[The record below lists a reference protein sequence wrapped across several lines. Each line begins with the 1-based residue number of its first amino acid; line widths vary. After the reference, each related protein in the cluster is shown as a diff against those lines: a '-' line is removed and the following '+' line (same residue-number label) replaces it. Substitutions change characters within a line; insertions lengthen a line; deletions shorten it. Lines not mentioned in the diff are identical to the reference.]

1 MLNSVFLLYFSF
13 PGGKDLV
20 LSRNLYSGNQG
31 AAIEDWRGL
40 MERVSYTGGDEG
52 RGHLAG
58 EAVVSVVDGGAAGGD
73 VDVGDAEFES

>member
-1 MLNSVFLLYFSF
+1 MLNSVFLLCFSF

-40 MERVSYTGGDEG
+40 MERVSYTSGDEG